1 MYFEGA
7 KRSLDIVG
15 FSSFFFSHRLGQPT
29 NNTTHTGHPLIIKWV
44 GALLGASNYGE
55 CFWMKPWPSW
65 LL

>member
-44 GALLGASNYGE
+44 GALIRIK
-55 CFWMKPWPSW
+55 MK
-65 LL
+65 LDTIFKNQK